1 MTNTRKTW
9 AFLLAVLPSLLALV
23 ACNPLED
30 DSKSST
36 YIVVES
42 MAGKDAT
49 GKAASFLQSDVV
61 ASSGTIFADV
71 ATATI
76 RAALLDPDPLIG
88 SSAYNDV
95 ILDRYVVSYSRV
107 DGRNRQGVDVPYTFE
122 GALTQ
127 VVKVGGT
134 SSVSFVV
141 VREVAK
147 AESPLVDLVKG
158 TGDGVIEMTAKVE
171 FYGHDQTNH
180 AVKAV
185 GYLTIFFA
193 NYAG

>member
-1 MTNTRKTW
+1 MRKNIKTW

-42 MAGKDAT
+42 MSGKDAT
-49 GKAASFLQSDVV
+49 GKAATFLQSDVV
-61 ASSGTIFADV
+61 AASGTIFADV
-71 ATATI
+71 ATAVI

-95 ILDRYVVSYSRV
+95 ILDRYVVTYSRV
-107 DGRNRQGVDVPYTFE
+107 DGKNREGVDVPYSFE

-134 SSVSFVV
+134 SSISFVI

-147 AESPLVDLVKG
+147 AEPPLSELVKG

-180 AVKAV
+180 TVKAV